1 MTITL
6 SPKPFIFLLITLGV
20 IGFSTAY
27 SLEQQ
32 EIAKARECQESCV
45 VVK

>member
-1 MTITL
+1 MTQTL

-32 EIAKARECQESCV
+32 EIAKAKINQEQV
-45 VVK
+45 VWK